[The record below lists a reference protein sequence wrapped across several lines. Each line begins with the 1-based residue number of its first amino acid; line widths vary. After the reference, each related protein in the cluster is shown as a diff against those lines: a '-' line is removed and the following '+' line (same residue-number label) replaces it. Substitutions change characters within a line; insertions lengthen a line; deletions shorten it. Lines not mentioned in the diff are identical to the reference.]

1 MPKHQK
7 KRPSK
12 TAVPRSAVAKLA
24 QPAFNGPEGK
34 SGTPSKQA
42 VVVEMLQAPTGTT
55 IAAMMQST
63 GWQQHSVRGF
73 LAGVVR
79 KKLKLKLTSAKIDGS
94 RIYRISGGTRS
105 KASGSRPKQR
115 AA

>member
-7 KRPSK
+7 KRSSQVATPK
-12 TAVPRSAVAKLA
+12 SAVTKPA
-24 QPAFNGPEGK
+24 QLVLGGPEGK

-42 VVVEMLQAPTGTT
+42 VIIDMLRAPTGTT

-79 KKLKLKLTSAKIDGS
+79 KKLKLKLTSAKIDGN
-94 RIYRISGGTRS
+94 RIYRISNGTRS
-105 KASGSRPKQR
+105 KADGSRSKQR